1 MSDYLRDLDKER
13 ERTNAANV
21 KYQESIRNGGS
32 GRSGSVDK
40 KKNVRMCLGFIIFL
54 IVAIAIVVAVNL

>member
-1 MSDYLRDLDKER
+1 MSDYLRNLDKER
-13 ERTNAANV
+13 ERAAAANV

-40 KKNVRMCLGFIIFL
+40 KKNARMCLGFIIFL
-54 IVAIAIVVAVNL
+54 IIAVVAVVAINL